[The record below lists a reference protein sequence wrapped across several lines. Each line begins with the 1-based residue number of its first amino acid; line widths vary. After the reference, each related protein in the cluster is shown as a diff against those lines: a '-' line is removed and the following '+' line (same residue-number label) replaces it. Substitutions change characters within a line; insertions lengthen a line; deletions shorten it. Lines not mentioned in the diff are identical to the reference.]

1 VPNGNRLIKTGKQN
15 WFFKSL
21 MNASHEINN
30 KQALLHN
37 YLQQKSNLGWILGTF
52 LIALLISIPVLTVLS
67 STLLPSS
74 DVWQHLKSTV
84 LAEYVKN
91 SLLLVVGVSIGTLT
105 IGIITAWLCSVCEF
119 PGRKF
124 FSWLLLLPLAFPPYI
139 IAYTYTGLLDFA
151 GPIQSFVRELF
162 GWGYGDYWFP
172 EIRSLSGAIIMLSLV
187 LYPYI
192 YLLTRTAFSEQS
204 ASFREASH
212 ILGIGLRKT
221 FLKVAL
227 PLARPAII
235 AGLTLVV
242 METLADYG
250 TVHYFGIPTFT
261 TGIFRTWFGLGDRVA
276 ATQLASLLL
285 LCVFLVIII
294 ERFSRKSEKY
304 QNLSSAQKKWRYPL
318 SGGKAALAT
327 FICLI
332 PVCLGFIIPA
342 LQLFFWALKTAP
354 DIINSSFYELVF
366 NTVRL
371 AFMVAVLVITAATFL
386 AYGKRVSSQFIVSY
400 SVNISAMGYA
410 VPGIIIAVGVLLPFA
425 WFDNTL
431 DSWLENNFGIS
442 SGLLL
447 TGTLAALVFAHVV
460 RFMAIG
466 LNSVD
471 ASLAKIHRNVDDAAQ
486 LLGHKTFD
494 RFISVHLPLIR
505 SGVLTAALLVF
516 VEVIKELPA
525 TLVLRPFNFN
535 TLAVRTYE
543 LASDERLAD
552 SACSALLIVTVGI
565 LPILVLNHSITKS
578 Q

>member
-1 VPNGNRLIKTGKQN
+1 
-15 WFFKSL
+15 
-21 MNASHEINN
+21 MNTADEINGR
-30 KQALLHN
+30 QFLLRN
-37 YLQQKSNLGWILGTF
+37 YLQQKSNFGWIFSTVI
-52 LIALLISIPVLTVLS
+52 IALLLSIPVLTVLS
-67 STLLPSS
+67 SVLLPSS

-91 SLLLVVGVSIGTLT
+91 SLLLVLGVGTGALI
-105 IGIITAWLCSVCEF
+105 IGITTAWLCSVCEF
-119 PGRKF
+119 PGRKY

-151 GPIQSFVRELF
+151 GPVQQFLRESFD
-162 GWGYGDYWFP
+162 WKYGDYWFP
-172 EIRSLSGAIIMLSLV
+172 QIRSLSGAVTMLSLV

-192 YLLTRTAFSEQS
+192 YLLTRSAFSEQS
-204 ASFREASH
+204 TSFREASH
-212 ILGIGLRKT
+212 ILGIGLSKT
-221 FLKVAL
+221 FLKAAL

-235 AGLTLVV
+235 AGLTLVI

-250 TVHYFGIPTFT
+250 TVKYFGIPTFT
-261 TGIFRTWFGLGDRVA
+261 TGIFRTWFGLGDRIA

-294 ERFSRKSEKY
+294 ERYSRQAAKY
-304 QNLSSAQKKWRYPL
+304 ENLSGSQKKWRYPL
-318 SGGKAALAT
+318 SKSKAALAI
-327 FICLI
+327 FFCSI
-332 PVCLGFIIPA
+332 PVLLGFVIPA
-342 LQLFFWALKTAP
+342 IQLFNWALKTAP

-366 NTVRL
+366 NTIKL
-371 AFMVAVLVITAATFL
+371 ASIVAVLIVITATLL
-386 AYGKRVSSQFIVSY
+386 AYGKRVSSHFIVPY

-431 DSWLENNFGIS
+431 DTWLENKFGIS

-447 TGTLAALVFAHVV
+447 TGSLAALVFAHLV

-471 ASLAKIHRNVDDAAQ
+471 ASLAKIHRNIDDAAQ
-486 LLGHKTFD
+486 LLGHKTMD
-494 RFISVHLPLIR
+494 RFFSVHLPLIR

-552 SACSALLIVTVGI
+552 SACSALLIVAVGI
-565 LPILVLNHSITKS
+565 LPILILNRSITKG

>member
-1 VPNGNRLIKTGKQN
+1 MDTTRKNDNQHI
-15 WFFKSL
+15 
-21 MNASHEINN
+21 
-30 KQALLHN
+30 LLHN
-37 YLQQKSNLGWILGTF
+37 YLQQKSNFGWILGTIV
-52 LIALLISIPVLTVLS
+52 IALLISIPVLTVLS
-67 STLLPSS
+67 SVLLPSS
-74 DVWQHLKSTV
+74 DVWQHLKTTV
-84 LAEYVKN
+84 LTEYIKN
-91 SLLLVVGVSIGTLT
+91 SLLLVVGVSAGTLI
-105 IGIITAWLCSVCEF
+105 IGITTAWLCSVCEF
-119 PGRKF
+119 PGRKV

-151 GPIQSFVRELF
+151 GPVQSSMRELF

-172 EIRSLSGAIIMLSLV
+172 PVRTLGGAITMLSLV

-212 ILGIGLRKT
+212 ILGIGLSKT

-235 AGLTLVV
+235 AGLTLVA

-285 LCVFLVIII
+285 LCVFLVIVI
-294 ERFSRKSEKY
+294 ERYSRKSEKY
-304 QNLSSAQKKWRYPL
+304 QNLSNAQKKWRYPL
-318 SGGKAALAT
+318 SGSKAALAIL
-327 FICLI
+327 ICSI
-332 PVCLGFIIPA
+332 PVLLGFIIPA
-342 LQLFFWALKTAP
+342 LQLFSWAIKTAP
-354 DIINSSFYELVF
+354 DIINSSFYVLVF
-366 NTVRL
+366 NTIRL
-371 AFMVAVLVITAATFL
+371 ALMVAALVVAAATFL
-386 AYGKRVSSQFIVSY
+386 AYGKRVSSHFIVLY
-400 SVNISAMGYA
+400 SVNTSAMGYA
-410 VPGIIIAVGVLLPFA
+410 IPGIIIAVGVLLPFA
-425 WFDNTL
+425 WFDNAL

-494 RFISVHLPLIR
+494 RFFSVHLPLIR

-552 SACSALLIVTVGI
+552 SACSALLIVAVGI
-565 LPILVLNHSITKS
+565 LPILILNRSITKS

>member
-1 VPNGNRLIKTGKQN
+1 MDAIQKLNYKQP
-15 WFFKSL
+15 
-21 MNASHEINN
+21 
-30 KQALLHN
+30 LLHN
-37 YLQQKSNLGWILGTF
+37 YLQQNSNFTWLLGT
-52 LIALLISIPVLTVLS
+52 LLVALLISIPVLTVLS
-67 STLLPSS
+67 SMLLPGG
-74 DVWQHLKSTV
+74 DVWQHLKETV
-84 LAEYVKN
+84 LKEYVLN
-91 SLLLVVGVSIGTLT
+91 SLLLVLGVSVGTLM
-105 IGIITAWLCSVCEF
+105 IGISTAWLCSVCDF
-119 PGRKF
+119 PGRKT

-151 GPIQSFVRELF
+151 GPLQNFIRETF
-162 GWGYGDYWFP
+162 NWSYGDYWFP
-172 EIRSLSGAIIMLSLV
+172 EIRSLPGAILMLSLV
-187 LYPYI
+187 LYPYV

-204 ASFREASH
+204 ASYREASH

-221 FLKVAL
+221 FFKAAL

-285 LCVFLVIII
+285 LCVFLVIIV
-294 ERFSRKSEKY
+294 ERYSRKSAQF
-304 QNLSSAQKKWRYPL
+304 QNLASGRKKWRYPL
-318 SGGKAALAT
+318 PGIKA
-327 FICLI
+327 FIAIIVCSL
-332 PVCLGFIIPA
+332 PVVLGFLVPA
-342 LQLFFWALKTAP
+342 IQLFFLALKTAP
-354 DIINSSFYELVF
+354 EIIDQSFFGLIF
-366 NTVRL
+366 NTIKL
-371 AFMVAVLVITAATFL
+371 AAIVAVLVVIVATFL
-386 AYGKRVSSQFIVSY
+386 SYGKRVSTYALIPY
-400 SVNISAMGYA
+400 SVNASAMGYA

-431 DSWLENNFGIS
+431 DAWLSNRFGIS

-447 TGTLAALVFAHVV
+447 TGTLAALVFAHMV

-471 ASLAKIHRNVDDAAQ
+471 ASLEKIHRSVDDAAQ
-486 LLGHKTFD
+486 LLGHKSFK
-494 RFISVHLPLIR
+494 RFFSVHLPLIK
-505 SGVLTAALLVF
+505 SGILTAGLLVF

-552 SACSALLIVTVGI
+552 AACSALLIVMVSI
-565 LPILVLNHSITKS
+565 IPILILNRSILKS
-578 Q
+578 KS

>member
-1 VPNGNRLIKTGKQN
+1 MT
-15 WFFKSL
+15 
-21 MNASHEINN
+21 MDATHEPSSRHM
-30 KQALLHN
+30 LLHN
-37 YLQQKSNLGWILGTF
+37 YLQKRSNIIWVLGTVT
-52 LIALLISIPVLTVLS
+52 IALLISIPVLTVLS
-67 STLLPSS
+67 SVLLPSS

-84 LAEYVKN
+84 LSEYILN
-91 SLLLVVGVSIGTLT
+91 SLLLVVGVSIGTLL
-105 IGIITAWLCSVCEF
+105 IGISTAWLCSVCEF
-119 PGRKF
+119 PGRKI

-151 GPIQSFVRELF
+151 GPVQTSLRELF
-162 GWGYGDYWFP
+162 DWSYGDYWFP
-172 EIRSLSGAIIMLSLV
+172 EIRTLSGAITMLSLV

-212 ILGIGLRKT
+212 ILGIGLSKT

-227 PLARPAII
+227 PLSRPALI
-235 AGLTLVV
+235 AGLTLVT

-250 TVHYFGIPTFT
+250 TVHYFGVPTFT
-261 TGIFRTWFGLGDRVA
+261 TGIFRTWFGLGDRIA

-285 LCVFLVIII
+285 LFVFVTIII
-294 ERFSRKSEKY
+294 ERISRKSEKY
-304 QNLSSAQKKWRYPL
+304 QNHSGMQKTWRYPL
-318 SGGKAALAT
+318 SGHKALLAVV
-327 FICLI
+327 ICI
-332 PVCLGFIIPA
+332 TPIALGFIIPA
-342 LQLFFWALKTAP
+342 IQLFIWAIKTAP
-354 DIINSSFYELVF
+354 NIIDSSFVGLIF
-366 NTVRL
+366 NTVKL
-371 AFMVAVLVITAATFL
+371 AITVAVLVTIIATFL
-386 AYGKRVSSQFIVSY
+386 AYGKRVSTHYLVPY
-400 SVNISAMGYA
+400 SVNVSTMGYA

-431 DSWLENNFGIS
+431 DAWLENNFGIS

-447 TGTLAALVFAHVV
+447 TGTLAALVFAHIV

-471 ASLAKIHRNVDDAAQ
+471 ANLSKIHRNIDDAAQ
-486 LLGHKTFD
+486 LLGHKTLD
-494 RFISVHLPLIR
+494 RFFKIHLPLIR
-505 SGVLTAALLVF
+505 SGVLTAGLLVF

-552 SACSALLIVTVGI
+552 SACSALLIVAVGI
-565 LPILVLNHSITKS
+565 LPILILNRSITKDH
-578 Q
+578 

>member
-1 VPNGNRLIKTGKQN
+1 
-15 WFFKSL
+15 
-21 MNASHEINN
+21 MNTVQEVSN
-30 KQALLHN
+30 KQIQLHN
-37 YLQQKSNLGWILGTF
+37 YLQQKSNLGWIFGTV
-52 LIALLISIPVLTVLS
+52 LIALLISIPVVTVLS
-67 STLLPSS
+67 SVFLPSG

-84 LAEYVKN
+84 LTEYVKN
-91 SLLLVVGVSIGTLT
+91 SLLLVAGVSTGTLI
-105 IGIITAWLCSVCEF
+105 IGITTAWLCSVCEF
-119 PGRKF
+119 PGRKI

-151 GPIQSFVRELF
+151 GPVQSFLRELF

-172 EIRSLSGAIIMLSLV
+172 EIRSLAGAITMLSLV

-212 ILGIGLRKT
+212 ILGIGLSKT
-221 FLKVAL
+221 FLKAAL

-250 TVHYFGIPTFT
+250 TVKYFGIPTFT

-285 LCVFLVIII
+285 LFVFLVIVI
-294 ERFSRKSEKY
+294 ERYSRQPEKY
-304 QNLSSAQKKWRYPL
+304 QNLANAQKKWRYPL
-318 SGGKAALAT
+318 SGFKAALAI

-332 PVCLGFIIPA
+332 PVLLGFFIPA
-342 LQLFFWALKTAP
+342 LQLFSWAIKTAA
-354 DIINSSFYELVF
+354 DIINSSFFELVF

-371 AFMVAVLVITAATFL
+371 ALVVAALVAAIATFL
-386 AYGKRVSSQFIVSY
+386 AYGKRVSSHFVIPYIV
-400 SVNISAMGYA
+400 NTSAMGYA

-425 WFDNTL
+425 WFDNTF
-431 DSWLENNFGIS
+431 DTWLESNFGLS

-471 ASLAKIHRNVDDAAQ
+471 ASLAKINRNVDDAAQ

-494 RFISVHLPLIR
+494 RFYRVHLPLIR

-552 SACSALLIVTVGI
+552 SACSALLIVAVGI
-565 LPILVLNHSITKS
+565 LPILILNRSISKS
-578 Q
+578 H

>member
-1 VPNGNRLIKTGKQN
+1 MDATHHINDKQT
-15 WFFKSL
+15 
-21 MNASHEINN
+21 
-30 KQALLHN
+30 LLHN
-37 YLQQKSNLGWILGTF
+37 YLQQKSNFGWLLGTVV
-52 LIALLISIPVLTVLS
+52 IALLISIPVFTVLS
-67 STLLPSS
+67 SIFLPGSE
-74 DVWQHLKSTV
+74 VWAHLKATV
-84 LAEYVKN
+84 LTSYIKN
-91 SLLLVVGVSIGTLT
+91 SILLAVGVGVGAMI
-105 IGIITAWLCSVCEF
+105 IGISTAWLCSVCEF
-119 PGRKF
+119 PGRRI

-151 GPIQSFVRELF
+151 GPVQNFLRESFA
-162 GWGYGDYWFP
+162 WSYGDYWFP
-172 EIRSLSGAIIMLSLV
+172 EIRSLPGAIIMLSLV
-187 LYPYI
+187 LYPYV

-204 ASFREASH
+204 TSFREASH

-221 FLKVAL
+221 FFKAAL

-261 TGIFRTWFGLGDRVA
+261 TGIFRTWFGLGDRIA

-285 LCVFLVIII
+285 LCVFFVIII
-294 ERFSRKSEKY
+294 ERYSRQSAKY
-304 QNLSSAQKKWRYPL
+304 QNLSSGQKKWRYPL
-318 SGGKAALAT
+318 SGSKAILAIL
-327 FICLI
+327 ICTI
-332 PVCLGFIIPA
+332 PVLLGFLVPA
-342 LQLFFWALKTAP
+342 LQLLLWAIKTAP
-354 DIINSSFYELVF
+354 EIINSSFYTLVF
-366 NTVRL
+366 NTIRL
-371 AFMVAVLVITAATFL
+371 ALIVAVLVVVAATFL
-386 AYGKRVSSQFIVSY
+386 AYGKRVSTHFMVPY
-400 SVNISAMGYA
+400 SVNISAMGYT

-431 DSWLENNFGIS
+431 DTWLNKYFGIS

-494 RFISVHLPLIR
+494 RFFKVHLPLIR
-505 SGVLTAALLVF
+505 SGVLTAGLLVF

-552 SACSALLIVTVGI
+552 SACSALLIVAVGI
-565 LPILVLNHSITKS
+565 LPILILNRSIHSS
-578 Q
+578 

>member
-1 VPNGNRLIKTGKQN
+1 MEATG
-15 WFFKSL
+15 
-21 MNASHEINN
+21 EIND
-30 KQALLHN
+30 KQMLLHN
-37 YLQQKSNLGWILGTF
+37 YLQQKSNLAWLLGTIA
-52 LIALLISIPVLTVLS
+52 IALLISIPVLTVLS
-67 STLLPSS
+67 SIFLPSS
-74 DVWQHLKSTV
+74 DVWLHLKSTV
-84 LAEYVKN
+84 LSEYVIN
-91 SLLLVVGVSIGTLT
+91 SLLLVIGVSIGALI
-105 IGIITAWLCSVCEF
+105 IGITTAWLISVCEF
-119 PGRKF
+119 PGRKV

-139 IAYTYTGLLDFA
+139 IAYTYTGLLDFS
-151 GPIQSFVRELF
+151 GPIQTSMREIF
-162 GWGYGDYWFP
+162 AWGFGDYWFP
-172 EIRSLSGAIIMLSLV
+172 EIRSLSGAITMLSLV

-204 ASFREASH
+204 TSFREASH

-221 FLKVAL
+221 FLRTAL

-235 AGLTLVV
+235 AGLTLVA

-261 TGIFRTWFGLGDRVA
+261 TGIFRTWFGLGDRIA

-285 LCVFLVIII
+285 LCVFLIII
-294 ERFSRKSEKY
+294 FERATRQSAKY

-318 SGGKAALAT
+318 SGTRALLAIL
-327 FICLI
+327 ICAI
-332 PVCLGFIIPA
+332 PVALGFIVPA
-342 LQLFFWALKTAP
+342 IQLFIWALKTAP
-354 DIINSSFYELVF
+354 DVINSSFYELVF
-366 NTVRL
+366 NTIKL
-371 AFMVAVLVITAATFL
+371 AVIVAFLVVTIATFL
-386 AYGKRVSSQFIVSY
+386 AYGKRVSSHFAVPY
-400 SVNISAMGYA
+400 SVNISTMGYA

-425 WFDNTL
+425 WFDNAL
-431 DSWLENNFGIS
+431 DTWLTNKFGIS

-471 ASLAKIHRNVDDAAQ
+471 ANLAKIHRSVDDAAQ
-486 LLGHKTFD
+486 LLGHKTLD
-494 RFISVHLPLIR
+494 RFINIHLPLIR

-552 SACSALLIVTVGI
+552 SACSALLIVAVGI
-565 LPILVLNHSITKS
+565 LPILILNRSISKT
-578 Q
+578 QQ

>member
-1 VPNGNRLIKTGKQN
+1 
-15 WFFKSL
+15 
-21 MNASHEINN
+21 MNATENINDKN
-30 KQALLHN
+30 ILLHN
-37 YLQQKSNLGWILGTF
+37 YLKQQSNFGWVFSTV

-67 STLLPSS
+67 SIFLPSG

-84 LAEYVKN
+84 LGEYIKN
-91 SLLLVVGVSIGTLT
+91 SLLLVIGVSIGTLV
-105 IGIITAWLCSVCEF
+105 IGITTAWLCSVCEF
-119 PGRKF
+119 PGRKIF
-124 FSWLLLLPLAFPPYI
+124 NWLLLLPLAFPPYI

-151 GPIQSFVRELF
+151 GPLQSVLRETF
-162 GWGYGDYWFP
+162 NWSYGDYWFP
-172 EIRSLSGAIIMLSLV
+172 EIRSLGGAIVMLSLV
-187 LYPYI
+187 LFPYVF
-192 YLLTRTAFSEQS
+192 LLSRTAFAEQS
-204 ASFREASH
+204 TSFREASH
-212 ILGIGLRKT
+212 ILGIGLSKT
-221 FLKVAL
+221 FLKAAL

-285 LCVFLVIII
+285 LCVFLVIVI
-294 ERFSRKSEKY
+294 ERYSRRAEKY
-304 QNLSSAQKKWRYPL
+304 RNLSSGQKKWRYPL
-318 SGGKAALAT
+318 SGYKAALA
-327 FICLI
+327 FCICLL
-332 PVCLGFIIPA
+332 PVLLGFIIPA
-342 LQLFFWALKTAP
+342 IQIISWASKTAA
-354 DIINSSFYELVF
+354 DIINHSFLELIF
-366 NTVRL
+366 NTVIL
-371 AFMVAVLVITAATFL
+371 ALMVAALVVIIATIL
-386 AYGKRVSSQFIVSY
+386 AYGKRISSHFIVPY
-400 SVNISAMGYA
+400 SVNTSAMGYA

-425 WFDNTL
+425 WFDNAL
-431 DSWLENNFGIS
+431 DTWLSNNFGIS

-466 LNSVD
+466 LNSVE
-471 ASLAKIHRNVDDAAQ
+471 ASLAKINRNVDDAAQ
-486 LLGHKTFD
+486 LLGHKSIN
-494 RFISVHLPLIR
+494 RFFSIHLPLIR

-516 VEVIKELPA
+516 VEVVKELPA

-552 SACSALLIVTVGI
+552 SACSALLIVAVSI
-565 LPILVLNHSITKS
+565 LPILILNRSITKN